1 MAYQLVDLHQ
11 ELRLLQQS
19 EQAALGRITSLS
31 DRVDRVRDSME
42 DMTRWSRRIEQSMQI
57 VQSHTANAIPSVQ
70 RTQAQ
75 LVSLTNRCD
84 AMISRQGSL
93 TRAYE
98 AQQIQLE
105 LSRFQDLLNSANLD
119 QSIMYD
125 ELHRLVVRLNRL
137 SEPHYTRAYGSA
149 ATEESEVVEFKCFLF
164 SYKYQRIGPPL
175 SQREEMRRNQ
185 PKQVVWLNVLIPS
198 WFVRDQWAMSV
209 SRATR
214 GWQYTFRLYRVLP
227 DTADIFDQC
236 MRGDLDRLRTTLLE
250 EGTSIYDQSRAGH
263 TLLHVSWVKW

>member
-1 MAYQLVDLHQ
+1 MAYQLSDLHQ
-11 ELRLLQQS
+11 ELRLLHQS

-31 DRVDRVRDSME
+31 DRIDRMRDSME
-42 DMTRWSRRIEQSMQI
+42 DMTRWSRRIEQSMQ
-57 VQSHTANAIPSVQ
+57 VMQSHTATAIPGVQ

-75 LVSLTNRCD
+75 VLSLTNRCD
-84 AMISRQGSL
+84 MMVSQQGSL

-125 ELHRLVVRLNRL
+125 ELHRLNVRLNRL
-137 SEPHYTRAYGSA
+137 SEPQYTRTYGSA
-149 ATEESEVVEFKCFLF
+149 ATEESEVTEFKCFLF
-164 SYKYQRIGPPL
+164 SYKYQRTRPPVPQGQEVRVK
-175 SQREEMRRNQ
+175 QRKE
-185 PKQVVWLNVLIPS
+185 VVWLDVLIPS

-209 SRATR
+209 ARATR
-214 GWQYTFRLYRVLP
+214 GWQYTLRLYRVLP

-236 MRGDLDRLRTTLLE
+236 MRGNLDGVRATLLE
-250 EGTSIYDQSRAGH
+250 RGASIYDQSRAGH
-263 TLLHVSWVKW
+263 TLLHVSRVKW

>member
-19 EQAALGRITSLS
+19 EQAALGRITSLT
-31 DRVDRVRDSME
+31 DRIDRLRDSME
-42 DMTRWSRRIEQSMQI
+42 DMTRWSRRIEQSMQV
-57 VQSHTANAIPSVQ
+57 VQSHTATAIPSVQ
-70 RTQAQ
+70 RSQAQ
-75 LVSLTNRCD
+75 VLSLTNKCGT
-84 AMISRQGSL
+84 MISQQGSL

-125 ELHRLVVRLNRL
+125 ELHRLNVRLDRL
-137 SEPHYTRAYGSA
+137 NEPQYTRAFGSA
-149 ATEESEVVEFKCFLF
+149 ATEESEVVDFKCFLF
-164 SYKYQRIGPPL
+164 SYKHQRIGPPL
-175 SQREEMRRNQ
+175 SQREGMQRNQ
-185 PKQVVWLNVLIPS
+185 QNQVVWLNVLIPN

-236 MRGDLDRLRTTLLE
+236 MRGDLDGVRATLLE
-250 EGTSIYDQSRAGH
+250 RGSSIYDQIRAGH
-263 TLLHVSWVKW
+263 TPLHVSWVKW